1 MNEQSGSQDTSLNWV
16 FHAKKQIGPSYC
28 SKHYLNIS
36 YKWIWNIFIPIC
48 EKHIIQGKKK
58 KKNFGE
64 LRYCAMNYVFSETG

>member
-58 KKNFGE
+58 KKFGE